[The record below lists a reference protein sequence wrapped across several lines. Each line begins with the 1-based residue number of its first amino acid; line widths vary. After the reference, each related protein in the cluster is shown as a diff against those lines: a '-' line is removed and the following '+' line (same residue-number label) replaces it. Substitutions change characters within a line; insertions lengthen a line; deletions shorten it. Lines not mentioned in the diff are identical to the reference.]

1 MTIDPQGERAAF
13 AWRSEAYAW
22 FVVALLAL
30 SFALAMLDRML
41 LVLMVEPIKA
51 DLGLTDTQVSL
62 LHGLAFTLFYVV
74 FSLPLGRMAD
84 RLNRRT
90 LVVGS
95 VVGWSLATAA
105 GAGAGSFVQLF
116 AARLAVGVGEAGL
129 SPAANSIIADYF
141 PRSRVARPIAYYSL
155 GGTGGAGLS
164 LLLGGVLIQGL
175 QDNPPPFLGGLAA
188 WKAAFLVAGALGLVF
203 ALALLVVREPPR
215 LETGRAAAIQGR
227 PSLLPFLKSR
237 AGFLAAHMVG
247 CALVG
252 AVVLAMHAWLPT
264 VLVRRF
270 SLSAGEVG
278 RTYGLVVTLASVA
291 GVLLAGQLVQILKG
305 RGVRGAAQLV
315 ALVAA
320 ALAAPAAMVAALAPS
335 PMICVA
341 LAGCALFLMS
351 MPLALAPVALQLVA
365 PNALRGQV
373 YAIYVL
379 VLSALGYVAAPTA
392 VALLTDH
399 VFGVSQVGCSIA
411 AFASACTPVAGLLLW
426 AAWRMAPHQAE

>member
-1 MTIDPQGERAAF
+1 MTTDAQGERAAF
-13 AWRSEAYAW
+13 AWRSEVYAW
-22 FVVALLAL
+22 LVVALLAL

-51 DLGLTDTQVSL
+51 DLGLSDTQVSL

-84 RLNRRT
+84 RLNRRA

-95 VVGWSLATAA
+95 VAGWSLATAA

-155 GGTGGAGLS
+155 GGTGGAGVS
-164 LLLGGVLIQGL
+164 LLLGGAMIQGL
-175 QDNPPPFLGGLAA
+175 QDHPPSFLGDLPA
-188 WKAAFLVAGALGLVF
+188 WKAAFLAAGALGLVF
-203 ALALLVVREPPR
+203 AIALLIIREPPR
-215 LETGRAAAIQGR
+215 LGADQDKVAEER
-227 PSLLPFLKSR
+227 PPLLPFLRAR
-237 AGFLAAHMVG
+237 AGFLSAHMVG

-252 AVVLAMHAWLPT
+252 AIVLAMHAWLPT

-270 SLSAGEVG
+270 SLGAGEVG
-278 RTYGLVVTLASVA
+278 RTYGLVVMLASIA
-291 GVLLAGQLVQILKG
+291 GVLLAGQLVQMMKN
-305 RGVRGAAQLV
+305 RGVRASAQLIGF
-315 ALVAA
+315 LAA
-320 ALAAPAAMVAALAPS
+320 VLAAPAAIIAALAPS
-335 PMICVA
+335 PLICVI
-341 LAGCALFLMS
+341 LAGWALFLMS

-365 PNALRGQV
+365 PNALRGQA

-379 VLSALGYVAAPTA
+379 VLSALGYVGAPTA

-399 VFGVSQVGCSIA
+399 VFGVGQVGWSIA
-411 AFASACTPVAGLLLW
+411 VFAGVCAPLAGILLW
-426 AAWRMAPHQAE
+426 AAWRVAPHQAE